1 MPQLI
6 ISFDNINTS
15 LQVDDNMYYSDLITN
30 PGGIDGTELS
40 NTYLI
45 GPVISVVNNAIANP
59 GTTGWTVIVDHTA
72 NNAGPQPGDYISF
85 AKNKVVNTSSLLG
98 YYAEVKFVNDSHDK
112 VELFSVGSEIS
123 ESSK

>member
-1 MPQLI
+1 MPQLV

-45 GPVISVVNNAIANP
+45 GPVISVVNNA
-59 GTTGWTVIVDHTA
+59 
-72 NNAGPQPGDYISF
+72 S
-85 AKNKVVNTSSLLG
+85 
-98 YYAEVKFVNDSHDK
+98 
-112 VELFSVGSEIS
+112 
-123 ESSK
+123 